1 MKKIAGCLILG
12 LLSVSMSA
20 SATENRYASI
30 THTKESF
37 LNQGY
42 CSYEFSL
49 DNGGSHMSLDNAGF
63 GPLEITLQMKDKKG
77 SVIGNE
83 VLEVEPFGEMGANRS
98 ITASLEVL
106 CDDIGEFKVI
116 KVVEDK
122 NGRKVQL
129 PLSIFEPMNPEL
141 AKMSVSESK

>member
-1 MKKIAGCLILG
+1 MKKITGCLILG

-20 SATENRYASI
+20 SATEDRYASI

-37 LNQGY
+37 LNQG
-42 CSYEFSL
+42 YEFSL

-63 GPLEITLQMKDKKG
+63 GALEMTLQMKDKKG

-83 VLEVEPFGEMGANRS
+83 VLEVEPFGDMGANRS

-106 CDDIGEFKVI
+106 CNDIGEFKVI

-141 AKMSVSESK
+141 AKMSVSGSK

>member
-30 THTKESF
+30 THTQESF
-37 LNQGY
+37 ATQGY

-63 GPLEITLQMKDKKG
+63 GSLEITLQMKDKKG

-83 VLEVEPFGEMGANRS
+83 VLEVEPFGDIGANRS
-98 ITASLEVL
+98 ITASLAIL

>member
-1 MKKIAGCLILG
+1 MKKITGCLILG
-12 LLSVSMSA
+12 LVSVSMSA

-30 THTKESF
+30 THIQESF
-37 LNQGY
+37 ATQGY

-83 VLEVEPFGEMGANRS
+83 VLEVEPFGDIGASRS
-98 ITASLEVL
+98 ITASLAIL

-116 KVVEDK
+116 KAVEDK